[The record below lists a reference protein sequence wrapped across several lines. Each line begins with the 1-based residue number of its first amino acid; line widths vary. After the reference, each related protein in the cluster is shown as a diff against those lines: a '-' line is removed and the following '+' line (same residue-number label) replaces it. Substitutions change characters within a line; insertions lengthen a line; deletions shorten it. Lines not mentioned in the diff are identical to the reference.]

1 MTELWETFEL
11 RPIPEVEELSR
22 TEFESTYRGKRPVV
36 VRGGAKGTR
45 PFDLWDAPY
54 LTEVAGE
61 AGVDVATYQADR
73 RDYGAVRHRRM
84 SFGEFLNQLQNGD
97 ADEVCYLFNNS
108 SCVFVRNESQPQ
120 FHVGWG
126 SATNNGL
133 AHLAADFEL
142 PSFID
147 PDLFVL
153 AVLIVGSQQNAT
165 DLHYDNGGEGKVLVQ
180 LRGRKRILLLPPSL
194 ARALRLHT
202 MFPDPGSPAGRA
214 GSRPSV
220 DIHGPADAASAD
232 DVPAEVSG
240 LRGYSAEIGPGDI
253 AYWPPFW
260 FHDLANQDAFN
271 VAAGVMVD
279 EVIVNGLLLRHLS
292 QGIYREVVAAAAE
305 APEQS
310 LVELF
315 RSVEQRLLDEAA
327 EGTEQLWVW
336 NERLGQR

>member
-1 MTELWETFEL
+1 MTELWETFDR
-11 RPIPEVEELSR
+11 RPIPEVEELGR
-22 TEFESTYRGKRPVV
+22 GEFEATYRGRGPVI
-36 VRGGAKGTR
+36 VRGGANGTR
-45 PFDLWDAPY
+45 PFTLWDAPY
-54 LTEVAGE
+54 LAKAAGN
-61 AGVDVATYQADR
+61 ADVDVATYAADR

-84 SFGEFLNQLQNGD
+84 SFAEFLDQLQNGATD
-97 ADEVCYLFNNS
+97 DVCYLFNNT
-108 SCVFVRNESQPQ
+108 SCIFVRNEAQPQ

-126 SATNNGL
+126 SATNTGL
-133 AHLAADFEL
+133 AQLAADFEL

-180 LRGRKRILLLPPSL
+180 LRGRKRILLLPPSS

-202 MFPDPGSPAGRA
+202 MFPEPDSPPGRA

-220 DIHGPADAASAD
+220 DIHGPADGASVDAA
-232 DVPAEVSG
+232 G
-240 LRGYSAEIGPGDI
+240 LVGYSAEIGPGDI

-279 EVIVNGLLLRHLS
+279 EVIVNALLLRHLS
-292 QGIYREVVAAAAE
+292 QGIYRDLQAAAADEPE
-305 APEQS
+305 ATMS
-310 LVELF
+310 ELF
-315 RSVEQRLLDEAA
+315 RTLEQRLLDEAA
-327 EGTEQLWVW
+327 DGTQQLWAW
-336 NERLGQR
+336 NERFGQR